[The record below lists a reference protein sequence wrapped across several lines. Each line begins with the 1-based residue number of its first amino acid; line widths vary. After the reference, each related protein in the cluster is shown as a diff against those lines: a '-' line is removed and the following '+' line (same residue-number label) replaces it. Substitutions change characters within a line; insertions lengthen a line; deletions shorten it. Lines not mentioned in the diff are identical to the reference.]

1 MIEHSSEQTSRMR
14 RLSHWLCIPFRRAP
28 PSSYIDP
35 TPPVRQTEQAEIPV
49 LTSPAQLQ
57 QLNRGNNVLIIND
70 KTLDNDRRPR
80 SRYRPARPQSR
91 VPTYQSLDTRQPG
104 KDKLGYAS
112 RSCDR
117 AITRQEGTL
126 SANSNALRINDQK
139 RNRSVVDKNK
149 HLPQSLRAQ
158 PPYPTKA
165 ILERNDRRSGDQD
178 DRNGAGLSDST
189 LRPPGELPV
198 PDPINAANTGRMPSM
213 SRSPQR
219 RSRNRHSWHGHD
231 WYQQSRSR
239 ESSTSRENSQ
249 RRRQSRRS
257 LPPPNT
263 EIVPLRGDSGKVLV
277 HSRSRGYKIVR
288 NLVSL
293 NGLRDMV
300 CEHNNQPRH
309 VASLE
314 RMAEEDRRASQELFS

>member
-1 MIEHSSEQTSRMR
+1 MLIVCVLVPRPEKSHCLRTARFLISKLPLTMVRITMIEHSSEQTSRMR

-126 SANSNALRINDQK
+126 SANSNAH
-139 RNRSVVDKNK
+139 NRSA
-149 HLPQSLRAQ
+149 HSRL
-158 PPYPTKA
+158 
-165 ILERNDRRSGDQD
+165 IL
-178 DRNGAGLSDST
+178 
-189 LRPPGELPV
+189 
-198 PDPINAANTGRMPSM
+198 
-213 SRSPQR
+213 QR
-219 RSRNRHSWHGHD
+219 RS
-231 WYQQSRSR
+231 
-239 ESSTSRENSQ
+239 
-249 RRRQSRRS
+249 
-257 LPPPNT
+257 
-263 EIVPLRGDSGKVLV
+263 
-277 HSRSRGYKIVR
+277 SRGMIVGAETKMIGM
-288 NLVSL
+288 
-293 NGLRDMV
+293 GLAYLTVLSD
-300 CEHNNQPRH
+300 HL
-309 VASLE
+309 ASCRFQTLSMRPILGE
-314 RMAEEDRRASQELFS
+314 CHR